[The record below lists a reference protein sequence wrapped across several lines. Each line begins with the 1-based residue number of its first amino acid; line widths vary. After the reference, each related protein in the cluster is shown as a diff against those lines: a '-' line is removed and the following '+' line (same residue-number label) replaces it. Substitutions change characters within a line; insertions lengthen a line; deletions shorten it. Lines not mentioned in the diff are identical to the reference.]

1 MVFCIGDARNGYIQR
16 EKETN
21 TAKGKKKHTKQNK
34 IFAMEPFSHIF
45 TIYVNSLSDR

>member
-1 MVFCIGDARNGYIQR
+1 MVFGIGDVRNGYIQR
-16 EKETN
+16 EKET
-21 TAKGKKKHTKQNK
+21 KYSKRKQNK